1 MKKQI
6 TILGITLVLSTA
18 LSAQESTVEFY
29 DNTGTNVKASTGYKE
44 DNGGRYHITT
54 DGIERIKVIKD
65 SVDVSGSVKANKYYG
80 DGSGLTGIKVEGP
93 TSTDVANTLKAD
105 AAFITSVKGDKGDQ
119 GNPGQNGTP
128 GPTTS
133 AVTTALKADAAFIT
147 SVKGAKGDQG
157 NPGVNGTPGP
167 TTSAVTTALKADA
180 AFITSVKGEKGDQ
193 GPSGTNGITTVYKP
207 STLPVCNSSNIGEM
221 ITYNAAGDIYTTHY
235 KLTCLQQGIPNPG
248 NGYYW
253 VPMAAF
259 NDAGRIPSP

>member
-147 SVKGAKGDQG
+147 SVKG
-157 NPGVNGTPGP
+157 
-167 TTSAVTTALKADA
+167 
-180 AFITSVKGEKGDQ
+180 EKGDQ